1 VEIFVSR
8 ATRERYGGVV
18 AQVAP
23 DASLRAPSLIY
34 VVGRLNQ
41 GITRELRTLLRE
53 WDLSVQEYTSLSV
66 LELRPGLS
74 NAQLARRALVTP
86 QSMLEI
92 LAKLESRGLVH
103 RKVDPTHGRVIR
115 NELSK
120 SGRRVLEIAAPEV
133 DQLQDR
139 VFAGLSEAQR
149 KSVTAALSTA
159 MSGLS
164 TRGHGE
170 AGSKALG

>member
-1 VEIFVSR
+1 MLSG
-8 ATRERYGGVV
+8 TRELYRGVV
-18 AQVAP
+18 AQVASDESP
-23 DASLRAPSLIY
+23 RAPSLIY

-41 GITRELRTLLRE
+41 GITREMRALLRE

-74 NAQLARRALVTP
+74 NAQLARRTLVTP

-103 RKVDPTHGRVIR
+103 REAGPKHGRMIR

-120 SGRRVLEIAAPEV
+120 SGRRVLEIAALEV
-133 DQLQDR
+133 NQLQDR
-139 VFAGLSEAQR
+139 IFAGLSEAQR

-164 TRGHGE
+164 KR
-170 AGSKALG
+170 AR

>member
-1 VEIFVSR
+1 VWLQTDTVEL
-8 ATRERYGGVV
+8 V

-23 DASLRAPSLIY
+23 EESARAPSLIY
-34 VVGRLNQ
+34 VVGRVNQ
-41 GITRELRTLLRE
+41 GITRELRAVLRE

-92 LAKLESRGLVH
+92 LAKLENRGLVH
-103 RKVDPTHGRVIR
+103 RKTDPEHGRVIR

-120 SGRRVLEIAAPEV
+120 RGQQLLVIAAPKV

-139 VFAGLSEAQR
+139 IFAGLSEAQR
-149 KSVTAALSTA
+149 RSVTAALSTA
-159 MSGLS
+159 MSRLS
-164 TRGHGE
+164 TRGR
-170 AGSKALG
+170 